1 MMASRGNPGFPEKP
15 PGYDG
20 FSERA
25 AVEGPAIE
33 LFRSLGWS
41 HASLYHE
48 TFGASGTEGLVTMHE
63 PVLPKRL
70 WGALQKL
77 NPHLSP
83 DALRDAAADIVRD
96 RSAMLPADA
105 NAEIYRLLK
114 DGVSVQVRGEDG
126 ERKSEI
132 ARVIDWRDPRAND
145 LLLAQQVWFQGE
157 LYRRRADLVGFVNGI
172 PLLLIELKGPGENVK
187 DAFDNNIRSY
197 RSDIPQLFAYNAAVI
212 VSNGMETKVGATFAQ
227 YEHFIEWKRAESE
240 DEPPAAGL
248 EVAIRGIGAPER
260 LLDLIENF
268 VAYEKG
274 KGGLIKKLAKN
285 HQFLGVNRAV
295 AAVDRIA
302 ETRGRLGVFWHTQG
316 SGKSLSMLYFAQKI
330 LRTKPG
336 NWTFVV
342 VTDRDE
348 LDNQIAK
355 TFAACGAL
363 TKERDEVQAQTR
375 EHLKALLQGN
385 ERYVFTLIQ
394 KFGTAQGET
403 FPKLSD
409 RSDIIVITDEAHRS
423 QYAVLAANMRR
434 ALPNAAFIAFTG
446 TPLIATDAEKTKDVF
461 GDYVSIYDFA
471 QSIEDGATVPLYYE
485 NRIPE
490 LQLANEEL
498 SDDLDRL
505 IEEAGLD
512 EAQETRLAQVFSR
525 QYHLITREDRLDKI
539 AQDVVRHFAGRG
551 YRGKAMY
558 IAIDKATAVRMYD
571 KVRARWHE
579 EIQRLETAL
588 AKLSGEEH
596 AAQEAKI
603 AWMKATDMAVI
614 VSVGQNEKDDMAA
627 KGLDIVPHRRRMNT
641 EDMEEKFKDPDD
653 PFRLVFLCA
662 MWLTGF
668 DAPSC
673 STVYLDKP
681 MKNHTLMQTIARANR
696 VCGDK
701 EAGLI
706 VDYVG
711 VFRNLQK
718 ALAIYAR
725 GTGSG
730 EMPIKDKAALLAE
743 LEKALNSVRAFAGAR
758 GVHPAAIIKEKGLAQ
773 LKAIAD
779 ATDALLGTDAQKQ
792 AYLRLEAQAWK
803 LYMAVLPDP
812 RAAPLAAEMAVLH
825 VLANRLRSLTKPA
838 DVSAI
843 MGDIETL
850 LDELIIGHAIR
861 APITDDFTGLFDLR
875 AIDFAKLSAAFR
887 KGQKRTQVQLLRA
900 KVEQQLG
907 DMIRRNPTRSDLLE
921 RFQTMIAEYNAG
933 SASVEQL
940 FEQLLDFIRTMSDE
954 EQRAVREGL
963 DEEEL
968 AIFDLLTRPEPKL
981 TKAQEVE
988 VKAVARRLLDKLKR
1002 EKLILDWRLKENA
1015 KAGVR
1020 QTIREEYDELPEVY
1034 DRRLWEE
1041 KVERTFQFMFER
1053 YPGEIAPPPN

>member
-1 MMASRGNPGFPEKP
+1 MTSGSASTYDPENPLRYG
-15 PGYDG
+15 D
-20 FSERA
+20 FSENA

-33 LFRSLGWS
+33 LFQSLGWNR
-41 HASLYHE
+41 ANLYHE
-48 TFGASGTEGLVTMHE
+48 TFGANGTEGRTTMRE
-63 PVLPKRL
+63 AVLPNRL
-70 WGALQKL
+70 WTALQQL
-77 NPHLSP
+77 NPHLP
-83 DALRDAAADIVRD
+83 PEALRDAAADITRD
-96 RSAMLPADA
+96 RSAMLATDA
-105 NAEIYRLLK
+105 NAEIYHLLRN
-114 DGVSVQVRGEDG
+114 GVSVHVRGPDG
-126 ERKSEI
+126 ERKTET
-132 ARVIDWRDPRAND
+132 ARVIDWRDPRTND

-157 LYRRRADLVGFVNGI
+157 LYKRRADLVGFVNGL
-172 PLLLIELKGPGENVK
+172 PLLLLELKGPTENVK

-197 RSDIPQLFAYNAAVI
+197 RSDVPQVFAYNAAVI
-212 VSNGMETKVGATFAQ
+212 VSNGMETKVGATFAPF
-227 YEHFIEWKRAESE
+227 EHFIEWKRAEGE
-240 DEPPAAGL
+240 EEAPAAGL
-248 EVAIRGIGAPER
+248 EVAIRGIGVPER
-260 LLDLIENF
+260 LLDLVENF

-336 NWTFVV
+336 NWTFVI
-342 VTDRDE
+342 VTDRME
-348 LDNQIAK
+348 LDDQIAG

-363 TKERDEVQAQTR
+363 TKEREEVQAQNR
-375 EHLKALLQGN
+375 EHLKTLLQGN

-394 KFGTAQGET
+394 KFGTAQGEI

-446 TPLIATDAEKTKDVF
+446 TPLIATDAEKTKEVF
-461 GDYVSIYDFA
+461 GHYVSIYDFA

-490 LQLANEEL
+490 LQLANEDL

-505 IEEAGLD
+505 IEEGALD
-512 EAQETRLAQVFSR
+512 EAQEARLAQVFSR
-525 QYHLITREDRLDKI
+525 QYHLITRDDRLDKI
-539 AQDVVRHFAGRG
+539 ADDVVKHFAGRG

-558 IAIDKATAVRMYD
+558 IAIDKATALRMHD
-571 KVRARWHE
+571 KVRARWHV
-579 EIQRLETAL
+579 EIERLEKSL
-588 AKLSGEEH
+588 VSLSGDEH
-596 AAQEAKI
+596 AAQEAKL

-614 VSVGQNEKDDMAA
+614 VSAGQNEKDDMAA
-627 KGLDIVPHRRRMNT
+627 KGLDIVPHRRRMNSEKM
-641 EDMEEKFKDPDD
+641 EDKFKDPDD

-711 VFRNLQK
+711 VFRNLQR

-743 LEKALNSVRAFAGAR
+743 LEKALNSVRTFAAAR
-758 GVHPAAIIKEKGLAQ
+758 GVHPAAIIKEKGMAR
-773 LKAIAD
+773 LKMIAD

-792 AYLRLEAQAWK
+792 AYLRLEAHAWK
-803 LYMAVLPDP
+803 LYMAALPDP

-850 LDELIIGHAIR
+850 LDESIIGHAIR
-861 APITDDFTGLFDLR
+861 APITDDLTSLFDLR
-875 AIDFAKLSAAFR
+875 AIDFEKLSAAFR

-900 KVEQQLG
+900 KVEERLG
-907 DMIRRNPTRSDLLE
+907 DMVRRNPTRADLLE
-921 RFQTMIAEYNAG
+921 KFQSMIAEYNAG

-940 FEQLLDFIRTMSDE
+940 FEQLLEFIRRMSDE

-963 DEEEL
+963 DDEEL
-968 AIFDLLTRPEPKL
+968 AIFDLLTKPEPKL
-981 TKAQEVE
+981 TKAQEIA
-988 VKAVARRLLDKLKR
+988 VKRIARALLAKLKH

-1015 KAGVR
+1015 KADVR
-1020 QTIREEYDELPEVY
+1020 QTIREEYDDLPEVY
-1034 DRRLWEE
+1034 DRRLWED

-1053 YPGEIAPPPN
+1053 YPGEIAGPPT

>member
-1 MMASRGNPGFPEKP
+1 
-15 PGYDG
+15 
-20 FSERA
+20 
-25 AVEGPAIE
+25 
-33 LFRSLGWS
+33 
-41 HASLYHE
+41 
-48 TFGASGTEGLVTMHE
+48 
-63 PVLPKRL
+63 
-70 WGALQKL
+70 
-77 NPHLSP
+77 
-83 DALRDAAADIVRD
+83 
-96 RSAMLPADA
+96 
-105 NAEIYRLLK
+105 
-114 DGVSVQVRGEDG
+114 
-126 ERKSEI
+126 
-132 ARVIDWRDPRAND
+132 
-145 LLLAQQVWFQGE
+145 
-157 LYRRRADLVGFVNGI
+157 VNGL
-172 PLLLIELKGPGENVK
+172 PLLLIELKGPAENVR

-197 RSDIPQLFAYNAAVI
+197 RSDIPQVFAFNAAVI
-212 VSNGMETKVGATFAQ
+212 VSNGIETKVGATFAP
-227 YEHFIEWKRAESE
+227 YEHFIEWKRAETE
-240 DEPPAAGL
+240 DDPPAAGL

-260 LLDLIENF
+260 LLDLVENF

-336 NWTFVV
+336 NWTFVI
-342 VTDRDE
+342 VTDRTE
-348 LDNQIAK
+348 LDDQIAK
-355 TFAACGAL
+355 TFAACSAL
-363 TKERDEVQAQTR
+363 TKEREEVQAQNR
-375 EHLKALLQGN
+375 EHLKTLLQGN

-394 KFGTAQGET
+394 KFGTAQGEI

-409 RSDIIVITDEAHRS
+409 RSDTIVITDEAHRS

-446 TPLIATDAEKTKDVF
+446 TPLIAADAEKTKEVF

-471 QSIEDGATVPLYYE
+471 QSMEDGATVPLYYE

-490 LQLANEEL
+490 LQLANEDL

-505 IEEAGLD
+505 IEKAALD
-512 EAQETRLAQVFSR
+512 EAQEARLAQVFSR
-525 QYHLITREDRLDKI
+525 QYHLITREDRLDRI
-539 AQDVVRHFAGRG
+539 AEDVVRHFAGRG

-571 KVRARWHE
+571 KVRARWND
-579 EIQRLETAL
+579 EITRLEKAL
-588 AKLSGEEH
+588 AALSGEECD
-596 AAQEAKI
+596 AEEARI

-614 VSVGQNEKDDMAA
+614 VSPGQNEKDDMAA

-711 VFRNLQK
+711 VFRNLQR

-730 EMPIKDKAALLAE
+730 EMPIKDKSALLSE
-743 LEKALNSVRAFAGAR
+743 LEKALGSLRTFSETRLVTASSIVDA
-758 GVHPAAIIKEKGLAQ
+758 KGLAR
-773 LKAIAD
+773 LKAVAD
-779 ATDALLGTDAQKQ
+779 ATDMLLGTDEQKQ

-812 RAAPLAAEMAVLH
+812 RAAPLAAEMAVWH
-825 VLANRLRSLTKPA
+825 VLANRLRALTQPPDISAVMA
-838 DVSAI
+838 DI
-843 MGDIETL
+843 GTL
-850 LDELIIGHAIR
+850 LDESIIGHAIR
-861 APITDDFTGLFDLR
+861 APITDDLSGLFDLR
-875 AIDFAKLSAAFR
+875 TIDFEKLSAAFR
-887 KGQKRTQVQLLRA
+887 KGRKKTQVQVLRA
-900 KVEQQLG
+900 KVEDQLRE
-907 DMIRRNPTRSDLLE
+907 MVRRNPTRADLLE
-921 RFQTMIAEYNAG
+921 KFQAMIADYNAG
-933 SASVEQL
+933 SASV
-940 FEQLLDFIRTMSDE
+940 D
-954 EQRAVREGL
+954 
-963 DEEEL
+963 
-968 AIFDLLTRPEPKL
+968 
-981 TKAQEVE
+981 
-988 VKAVARRLLDKLKR
+988 
-1002 EKLILDWRLKENA
+1002 
-1015 KAGVR
+1015 
-1020 QTIREEYDELPEVY
+1020 
-1034 DRRLWEE
+1034 
-1041 KVERTFQFMFER
+1041 
-1053 YPGEIAPPPN
+1053 

>member
-1 MMASRGNPGFPEKP
+1 MKTDADNPESP
-15 PGYDG
+15 PRYGD
-20 FSERA
+20 FSEHA
-25 AVEGPAIE
+25 AVESPAIE
-33 LFRSLGWS
+33 LFRSLGWNY
-41 HASLYHE
+41 ANLYHE
-48 TFGASGTEGLVTMHE
+48 TFGVNGTEGRVTMRE
-63 PVLPKRL
+63 PVLPDRL
-70 WGALQKL
+70 WDALQKL
-77 NPHLSP
+77 NPYLP
-83 DALRDAAADIVRD
+83 LEALRDAAANITRD
-96 RSAMLPADA
+96 RSAMLATDA
-105 NAEIYRLLK
+105 NAEIYHLLRN
-114 DGVSVQVRGEDG
+114 GVSVHVRGPDG
-126 ERKSEI
+126 ERRTET

-145 LLLAQQVWFQGE
+145 LLLAQQIWFQGE
-157 LYRRRADLVGFVNGI
+157 LYKRRADLVGFVNGL
-172 PLLLIELKGPGENVK
+172 PLLLLELKGPTENVK
-187 DAFDNNIRSY
+187 DAFDKNIRSY
-197 RSDIPQLFAYNAAVI
+197 RSDIPQVFAYNAAVI
-212 VSNGMETKVGATFAQ
+212 VSNGMETKVGATFAP

-240 DEPPAAGL
+240 DEPAAAGL
-248 EVAIRGIGAPER
+248 EVAIRGIGAPGR
-260 LLDLIENF
+260 LLDLVENF

-336 NWTFVV
+336 NWTFVI
-342 VTDRDE
+342 VTDRME
-348 LDNQIAK
+348 LDDQIAC
-355 TFAACGAL
+355 TFAACGAI
-363 TKERDEVQAQTR
+363 TKGREEVQAQNR
-375 EHLKALLQGN
+375 EHLKTLLQGN

-409 RSDIIVITDEAHRS
+409 RPDIIVITDEAHRS

-446 TPLIATDAEKTKDVF
+446 TPLIATDAEKTKEVF
-461 GDYVSIYDFA
+461 GDYVSIYDFV

-490 LQLANEEL
+490 LQLANEDL

-505 IEEAGLD
+505 IEEAALD
-512 EAQETRLAQVFSR
+512 EAQEARLAQVFSR
-525 QYHLITREDRLDKI
+525 QYHLITRDDRLDKI
-539 AQDVVRHFAGRG
+539 ADDVVKHFAGRG

-558 IAIDKATAVRMYD
+558 IAIDKVTAVRMYD
-571 KVRARWHE
+571 KVRARWDQ
-579 EIQRLETAL
+579 EIKRLETSL
-588 AKLSGEEH
+588 AKLSGDER

-641 EDMEEKFKDPDD
+641 EKMDEKFKDPDD

-711 VFRNLQK
+711 VFRNLQR

-730 EMPIKDKAALLAE
+730 EIPIKDKAALFTE
-743 LEKALNSVRAFAGAR
+743 LEKALSFVRTFCVTR
-758 GVHPAAIIKEKGLAQ
+758 GVDPAAIIKERGLAR

-779 ATDALLGTDAQKQ
+779 ASELLLGTDEQKQ

-812 RAAPLAAEMAVLH
+812 RATPLAAEMAVWH
-825 VLANRLRSLTKPA
+825 VLANRLRALTKPA
-838 DVSAI
+838 DLSAI
-843 MGDIETL
+843 MGGIEAL
-850 LDELIIGHAIR
+850 LDESIIGHTIR
-861 APITDDFTGLFDLR
+861 APITDDLTGLFDLR
-875 AIDFAKLSAAFR
+875 TIDFDKLTAAFR
-887 KGQKRTQVQLLRA
+887 KGQKRTQAQLLRA
-900 KVEQQLG
+900 KVEERLG
-907 DMIRRNPTRSDLLE
+907 EMVRRNPTRVDLLE
-921 RFQTMIAEYNAG
+921 KFQTMISEYNAG

-940 FEQLLDFIRTMSDE
+940 FEQLLEFIRRMTEE

-968 AIFDLLTRPEPKL
+968 AIFDLLTKPEPTL

-988 VKAVARRLLDKLKR
+988 VKAVARRLLAKLKR

-1015 KAGVR
+1015 KADVR
-1020 QTIREEYDELPEVY
+1020 QTIREEYDQLPEVY
-1034 DRRLWEE
+1034 DRRLWED
-1041 KVERTFQFMFER
+1041 KVERTYQFMFER
-1053 YPGEIAPPPN
+1053 YPGEVAVPPI

>member
-1 MMASRGNPGFPEKP
+1 MIGSSDDPSSPQSILD
-15 PGYDG
+15 YSS

-25 AVEGPAIE
+25 AVESPAIE

-41 HASLYHE
+41 HTSLYHE
-48 TFGASGTEGLVTMHE
+48 TLGSAGTEGRTTMRE
-63 PVLPKRL
+63 AVLPKRL
-70 WGALQKL
+70 WATLQKL
-77 NPHLSP
+77 NPHLP
-83 DALRDAAADIVRD
+83 VDALRDVAAEIVRD

-114 DGVSVQVRGEDG
+114 DSVSVQIRGPDG
-126 ERKSEI
+126 ERKAEL
-132 ARVIDWRDPRAND
+132 ARVIDWRDPEANY

-157 LYRRRADLVGFVNGI
+157 LYKRRADLVGFVNGL
-172 PLLLIELKGPGENVK
+172 PLLLLELKGPSENVK

-197 RSDIPQLFAYNAAVI
+197 RSDIPQVFAYNAAVI
-212 VSNGMETKVGATFAQ
+212 VSNGIETKVGTTFAP

-248 EVAIRGIGAPER
+248 EVAIRGICAPAR
-260 LLDLIENF
+260 LLDLVENF
-268 VAYEKG
+268 VAFEAD

-285 HQFLGVNRAV
+285 PQYLGVNRAV

-336 NWTFVV
+336 NWTFVI
-342 VTDRDE
+342 VTDRTE
-348 LDNQIAK
+348 LDDQIAK

-363 TKERDEVQAQTR
+363 TKERDQVQAQTR
-375 EHLKALLQGN
+375 QHLKTLLQGN

-394 KFGTAQGET
+394 KFGTAQGEII
-403 FPKLSD
+403 PQLSD

-446 TPLIATDAEKTKDVF
+446 TPLIATDAEKTKEVF

-490 LQLANEEL
+490 LQLANDDL

-505 IEEAGLD
+505 IEEAALD
-512 EAQETRLAQVFSR
+512 EAQEARLAQMFSR

-539 AQDVVRHFAGRG
+539 ADDVVRHFAGRG

-571 KVRARWHE
+571 KVRARWDE
-579 EIQRLETAL
+579 EIKRLEAGL

-596 AAQEAKI
+596 AAQQAKI

-614 VSVGQNEKDDMAA
+614 VSAGQNEKDDMAA
-627 KGLDIVPHRRRMNT
+627 KGLDIVAHRRRMNT
-641 EDMEEKFKDPDD
+641 EEMEEKFKDPDD

-668 DAPSC
+668 DVPSC

-711 VFRNLQK
+711 VFRNLQR

-725 GTGSG
+725 GSGSG
-730 EMPIKDKAALLAE
+730 EMPIKDKTALLAE
-743 LEKALNSVRAFAGAR
+743 LDKALTAVRAFVQAR
-758 GVHPAAIIKEKGLAQ
+758 GANTDAIIREKGLPR

-779 ATDALLGTDAQKQ
+779 ATDALLGTDEQKQ
-792 AYLRLEAQAWK
+792 AYLRLEAHAWK
-803 LYMAVLPDP
+803 LYMAALPDP

-838 DVSAI
+838 DISGI
-843 MGDIETL
+843 IGDIETL
-850 LDELIIGHAIR
+850 LDESIIGHVIR
-861 APITDDFTGLFDLR
+861 APVTDDFTGLFDLR
-875 AIDFAKLSAAFR
+875 AIDFEKLSAAFR
-887 KGQKRTQVQLLRA
+887 KGQQRTQVQVLRA
-900 KVEQQLG
+900 KVEDQLRE
-907 DMIRRNPTRSDLLE
+907 MVRRNPTRADLLDK
-921 RFQTMIAEYNAG
+921 FQSMIAEYNAG
-933 SASVEQL
+933 SASVDQL
-940 FEQLLDFIRTMSDE
+940 FQQLLDFIRRLSDE

-968 AIFDLLTRPEPKL
+968 AIFDLLTKPEPKL

-988 VKAVARRLLDKLKR
+988 VKAIARRLLTKLKR

-1015 KAGVR
+1015 KADVR
-1020 QTIREEYDELPEVY
+1020 QTIREEYDELPEIY
-1034 DRRLWEE
+1034 DRRLWED

-1053 YPGEIAPPPN
+1053 YPGEIAPPPS